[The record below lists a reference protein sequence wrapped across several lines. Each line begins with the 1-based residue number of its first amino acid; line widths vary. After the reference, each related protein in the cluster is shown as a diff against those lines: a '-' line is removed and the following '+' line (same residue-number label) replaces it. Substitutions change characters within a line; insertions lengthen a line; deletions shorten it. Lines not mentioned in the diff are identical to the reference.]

1 MPEKI
6 TSLKELT
13 SFMEKTGNKSQRY
26 KYKNNLKISAMNKER
41 KKKKNMKW
49 SCIIRSIG
57 NTEEG
62 RISSNIN
69 QMPKGSVIEE
79 TKIKQ

>member
-41 KKKKNMKW
+41 KKKKHEVELYYKKYW
-49 SCIIRSIG
+49 
-57 NTEEG
+57 
-62 RISSNIN
+62 
-69 QMPKGSVIEE
+69 KY
-79 TKIKQ
+79 

>member
-41 KKKKNMKW
+41 KKKKKHEVELYYKKYW
-49 SCIIRSIG
+49 
-57 NTEEG
+57 
-62 RISSNIN
+62 
-69 QMPKGSVIEE
+69 KY
-79 TKIKQ
+79 

>member
-1 MPEKI
+1 MPEKT

-41 KKKKNMKW
+41 KKKKHEVELYYKKYW
-49 SCIIRSIG
+49 
-57 NTEEG
+57 
-62 RISSNIN
+62 
-69 QMPKGSVIEE
+69 KY
-79 TKIKQ
+79 

>member
-26 KYKNNLKISAMNKER
+26 KYKNNPKISAMTKER
-41 KKKKNMKW
+41 KKKMKW
-49 SCIIRSIG
+49 SCIIRRIG
-57 NTEEG
+57 NTEES

-69 QMPKGSVIEE
+69 QYAQGECH
-79 TKIKQ
+79 